1 MNRQAYCAALAEAS
15 SELQQLSVEIQALVQ
30 RRSRVEKAVAM
41 LKGQI
46 DPSRPSSASI
56 LVWKRS
62 LKPGLK
68 IQTRVSL
75 KDMGENP
82 SH

>member
-15 SELQQLSVEIQALVQ
+15 SELEQLSIEIQALVQ

-46 DPSRPSSASI
+46 DPSRSSSANI
-56 LVWKRS
+56 VVWKRA

-75 KDMGENP
+75 KDAGQKP
-82 SH
+82 SN